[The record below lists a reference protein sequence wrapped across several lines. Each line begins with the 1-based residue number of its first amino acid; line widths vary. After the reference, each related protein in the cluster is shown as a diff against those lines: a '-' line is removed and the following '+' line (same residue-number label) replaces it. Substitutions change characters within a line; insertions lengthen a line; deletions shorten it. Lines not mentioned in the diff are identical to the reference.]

1 MSNNAKVATLSA
13 DSHHAIKV
21 RDLTKYYGR
30 PGRGVLAV
38 DHISFDVR
46 RGEVFGFLGPN
57 GAGKTT
63 TQRMLTTLLEPTEG
77 RIVINGHDLA
87 HDTYPVK
94 RQMGLVP
101 EESNVYTEL
110 TAWGNLMFT
119 AQLYRVPRSERAAR
133 ARELL
138 ETFGLWEKRDVKVED
153 FSKGMRRRLSI
164 AMAIIH
170 RPTLLFMDEPTPGLD
185 AQSARAI
192 RDLIRQL
199 NAEGTTVF
207 LTTHQI
213 EEANQLC
220 DRVTIIHHGQIAA
233 IDTPEQ
239 LKRAFQRVQSVE
251 VALEPDGGSTG
262 PVLSPSA
269 SLGMNSAEGLT
280 GTQDHG
286 KSLAALPGVTT
297 PVKMG
302 DKWRLY
308 TEDPSALLPRVMDYA
323 RSHDLR
329 VVSLSTLGPSLED
342 VFLEITGQ
350 QVGTVHHGT
359 QENAQRRRGMGKR
372 KGGGR

>member
-1 MSNNAKVATLSA
+1 MTRWAGARDDPLLSWNPCSGEIGERQLVNNAIEVQ
-13 DSHHAIKV
+13 
-21 RDLTKYYGR
+21 DLTKYYGDF
-30 PGRGVLAV
+30 LAV
-38 DHISFDVR
+38 DHINFEVHQ
-46 RGEVFGFLGPN
+46 GEVFGFLGPN

-77 RIVINGHDLA
+77 SIVIHGHDLA
-87 HDTYPVK
+87 RDAYPVK

-110 TAWGNLMFT
+110 TAWDNLIFT
-119 AQLYRVPRSERAAR
+119 ARLYRVGRGERAAR

-138 ETFGLWEKRDVKVED
+138 ETFGLWEKRDVKVQD

-170 RPTLLFMDEPTPGLD
+170 QPALLFLDEPTPGLD

-199 NAEGTTVF
+199 NAEGTTIF

-220 DRVTIIHHGQIAA
+220 DRVAIINHGQIAA
-233 IDTPEQ
+233 IDTPER
-239 LKRAFQRVQSVE
+239 LKQAFRRVQSVE
-251 VALEPDGGSTG
+251 VALEPDGPETPRVSET
-262 PVLSPSA
+262 
-269 SLGMNSAEGLT
+269 LGV
-280 GTQDHG
+280 
-286 KSLAALPGVTT
+286 SLAALPGVTT
-297 PVKMG
+297 LVKMG

-308 TEDPSALLPRVMDYA
+308 TQDPSALLPQVMDYA

-329 VVSLSTLGPSLED
+329 VVSLNTLGPSLED

-350 QVGTVHHGT
+350 QVGTVQHKT
-359 QENAQRRRGMGKR
+359 ERSKPPRRGMG
-372 KGGGR
+372 GRR

>member
-1 MSNNAKVATLSA
+1 MSNGAKVAALNADSNNA
-13 DSHHAIKV
+13 IEV
-21 RDLTKYYGR
+21 RGLTKYYGR
-30 PGRGVLAV
+30 PGKGVLAV

-46 RGEVFGFLGPN
+46 QGEVFGFLGPN

-77 RIVINGHDLA
+77 HIFINGHDLA
-87 HDTYPVK
+87 RDAYPVK

-110 TAWGNLMFT
+110 TAWDNLMFT
-119 AQLYRVPRSERAAR
+119 AQIYRVPRVEQAGR

-138 ETFGLWEKRDVKVED
+138 ETFGLWEKRGVKVED

-199 NAEGTTVF
+199 NAEGTTIF

-220 DRVTIIHHGQIAA
+220 DRVAIIHHGQIAA
-233 IDTPEQ
+233 IDTPER
-239 LKRAFQRVQSVE
+239 LKQAFQRVQSVE
-251 VALEPDGGSTG
+251 VALEPDGLEPPRVSEALK
-262 PVLSPSA
+262 V
-269 SLGMNSAEGLT
+269 
-280 GTQDHG
+280 
-286 KSLAALPGVTT
+286 SLAALPGVATS
-297 PVKMG
+297 VKMG

-323 RSHDLR
+323 RSHGLR

-350 QVGTVHHGT
+350 QVGTVRHEMYNGRREFT
-359 QENAQRRRGMGKR
+359 GRRRRGRYVSGGG
-372 KGGGR
+372 KGGRR

>member
-1 MSNNAKVATLSA
+1 MNNAIEVEQ
-13 DSHHAIKV
+13 
-21 RDLTKYYGR
+21 LTKYYGDL
-30 PGRGVLAV
+30 LAV
-38 DHISFDVR
+38 DHIAFQVR
-46 RGEVFGFLGPN
+46 QGEVFGFLGPN

-77 RIVINGHDLA
+77 RIVIDGHDLA
-87 HDTYPVK
+87 HDAYPAK
-94 RQMGLVP
+94 RRMGLVP

-119 AQLYRVPRSERAAR
+119 ARLYRVERERREKR

-138 ETFGLWEKRDVKVED
+138 EAFGLWEKRDVKVDE

-170 RPTLLFMDEPTPGLD
+170 RPALLFLDEPTPGLD

-192 RDLIRQL
+192 RRLIREM

-220 DRVTIIHHGQIAA
+220 DRVAIINHGKIAA

-239 LKRAFQRVQSVE
+239 LKAAFRQVQSVE
-251 VALEPDGGSTG
+251 VALDPDGQKHGD
-262 PVLSPSA
+262 PLLALS
-269 SLGMNSAEGLT
+269 
-280 GTQDHG
+280 
-286 KSLAALPGVTT
+286 GVTKS
-297 PVKMG
+297 VKMG

-308 TEDPSALLPRVMDYA
+308 TEQPSALLPRVVEYA
-323 RSHDLR
+323 QAHDLEL
-329 VVSLSTLGPSLED
+329 VSLCTLGPSLED
-342 VFLEITGQ
+342 VFLQITGQ
-350 QVGTVHHGT
+350 EIGTVRHEREET
-359 QENAQRRRGMGKR
+359 ERRGR
-372 KGGGR
+372 KGGRR

>member
-1 MSNNAKVATLSA
+1 
-13 DSHHAIKV
+13 
-21 RDLTKYYGR
+21 
-30 PGRGVLAV
+30 V
-38 DHISFDVR
+38 DHISFQLQQ
-46 RGEVFGFLGPN
+46 GEVFGFLGPN

-77 RIVINGHDLA
+77 RIVIFGYDLA
-87 HDTYPVK
+87 HDPYPVK

-110 TAWGNLMFT
+110 TAWDNLMFT
-119 AQLYRVPRSERAAR
+119 ARLYRVLRAERATR

-138 ETFGLWEKRDVKVED
+138 ETFGLWEKRDVKAEN

-170 RPTLLFMDEPTPGLD
+170 KPTLLFLDEPTPGLD

-199 NAEGTTVF
+199 NAEGTTIF
-207 LTTHQI
+207 LSTHQI

-220 DRVTIIHHGQIAA
+220 DRVAIINHGRIAA
-233 IDTPEQ
+233 IDTPER
-239 LKRAFQRVQSVE
+239 LKQAFQRVQSVE
-251 VALEPDGGSTG
+251 VALEPDGGT
-262 PVLSPSA
+262 
-269 SLGMNSAEGLT
+269 
-280 GTQDHG
+280 HG
-286 KSLAALPGVTT
+286 EALAALPGVTT

-308 TEDPSALLPRVMDYA
+308 TEDPSALLPLVMDYA
-323 RSHDLR
+323 HAHDLR

-350 QVGTVHHGT
+350 QVGTVHHETPEGSP
-359 QENAQRRRGMGKR
+359 RRRGMG
-372 KGGGR
+372 GRR

>member
-1 MSNNAKVATLSA
+1 MSASVKGVTLNADSNNA
-13 DSHHAIKV
+13 IEV

-30 PGRGVLAV
+30 PGKGVLAV

-63 TQRMLTTLLEPTEG
+63 TQRMLSTLLEPTG
-77 RIVINGHDLA
+77 GNIVINGHDLA
-87 HDTYPVK
+87 HDAYPVK
-94 RQMGLVP
+94 RRTGLVP
-101 EESNVYTEL
+101 EESNVYAEL
-110 TAWGNLMFT
+110 SAWDNLMFT
-119 AQLYRVPRSERAAR
+119 ARLYRVPRAERAAR

-192 RDLIRQL
+192 RDLVRRL
-199 NAEGTTVF
+199 NAEGTTIF

-220 DRVTIIHHGQIAA
+220 DRVAIIHHGQIAA
-233 IDTPEQ
+233 IDTPER
-239 LKRAFQRVQSVE
+239 LKRAFRRVQSVE
-251 VALEPDGGSTG
+251 VALEPDGLEPPKVSE
-262 PVLSPSA
+262 
-269 SLGMNSAEGLT
+269 SLR
-280 GTQDHG
+280 D
-286 KSLAALPGVTT
+286 LPGVTT

-323 RSHDLR
+323 RSHGLR
-329 VVSLSTLGPSLED
+329 VVSLSTLGPTLED

-350 QVGTVHHGT
+350 QVGTVRHEA
-359 QENAQRRRGMGKR
+359 QENGPRRRGMKGR
-372 KGGGR
+372 KGGR